1 MKNNCL
7 PLPEGILRKG
17 KMICY
22 LMGFLEWEKMGYFL
36 FAEEILKK
44 GKIIH
49 LFPGGI
55 LRKGKLIIIHRDWLS
70 DLRSDLRKWHLGWD
84 LLLNQEDDRADGRW
98 QQQQGTVL
106 NGSDV
111 GNQFLG
117 TFFGVNCSLQIYIQ
131 YQLKHVCDRTITVA
145 QSNSADWKRDCQ
157 YITWITACN
166 IKYNIKANNIMM
178 TALKNIEW
186 QMFKMGFLALSV
198 SYSLQH

>member
-1 MKNNCL
+1 
-7 PLPEGILRKG
+7 
-17 KMICY
+17 
-22 LMGFLEWEKMGYFL
+22 MGFLEWEKMGYFL

-70 DLRSDLRKWHLGWD
+70 DLRKWHLGWD

-117 TFFGVNCSLQIYIQ
+117 TFFFWCELQLTDLY
-131 YQLKHVCDRTITVA
+131 TV
-145 QSNSADWKRDCQ
+145 S
-157 YITWITACN
+157 
-166 IKYNIKANNIMM
+166 IKACLWQDNNSG
-178 TALKNIEW
+178 TVE
-186 QMFKMGFLALSV
+186 
-198 SYSLQH
+198 